1 MVAVR
6 DAMANPGIRRLELA
20 WMLGIAADTA
30 LFVVL
35 LVVAYGRGGV
45 VAAGLLG
52 AFRMAPAIV
61 SGAASGVALRRWSGR
76 RILLGVA
83 ILRTVVALGVLV
95 AIAGNAP
102 TLALYALAAA
112 AGAVGAVVRP
122 VQATLMPALA
132 RTPEELVAANVA
144 WGTVEGIGSLVGPAL
159 AAALIAAGAVD
170 AVAGVAAAGFA
181 ATAIVV
187 AGLRFEQA
195 SDAAAGSGV
204 GRGLRLGEGLEILRR
219 RPVTGWSMVGLVT
232 QTLTRGLLNA
242 FIVVAAVELLG
253 LGDPGVGTLNAAM
266 GIGGLVGGAFA
277 MSLVRPANLLPSQSV
292 ALAFWGLP
300 IAVIALVPEAPVA
313 YAALAVIGLAN
324 AAYDAAV
331 FTIFQRGTTND
342 ERAAIFAVFEA
353 LAGAGV
359 VAGSLLAPVL
369 IAAFG
374 ERGAMGV
381 GGSIAPLVG
390 VLIFIRVRGAGRLS
404 ALDESRVELLRR
416 VPAFAALPL
425 TGIERLAGSAD
436 VERHAAGDV
445 VMRQGDP
452 GDRFL
457 VIEQGE
463 VEVVVDGRT
472 IQRLGPGA
480 GIGEVA
486 LLRST
491 PRTATVVA
499 LTDVAAVA
507 VGSAD
512 FCAAVSGPAALPLME
527 RVVRQHLANA
537 PDG

>member
-1 MVAVR
+1 MT
-6 DAMANPGIRRLELA
+6 NPGIRRVELA
-20 WMLGIAADTA
+20 WMLGIGADAA

-52 AFRMAPAIV
+52 AFRMAPAMV
-61 SGAASGVALRRWSGR
+61 SGAANGLLLRRWSGR
-76 RILLGVA
+76 GVLLAVA
-83 ILRTVVALGVLV
+83 VLRTVVALGVLL
-95 AIAGNAP
+95 AIAGSAP
-102 TLALYALAAA
+102 TFVLYGLAAA

-122 VQATLMPALA
+122 VLATLMPALA

-159 AAALIAAGAVD
+159 AAGLIAAGATA
-170 AVAGVAAAGFA
+170 AVAAVAAAGFA
-181 ATAIVV
+181 ATLVVV

-195 SDAAAGSGV
+195 SDAVAGTA
-204 GRGLRLGEGLEILRR
+204 GRGLRIREGLEIFQR
-219 RPVTGWSMVGLVT
+219 RPVTGWSLVGVVA
-232 QTLTRGLLNA
+232 QTVTRGLLNG

-253 LGDPGVGTLNAAM
+253 LGDPGVGTLTSAM
-266 GIGGLVGGAFA
+266 GIGGLLGGAFA
-277 MSLVRPANLLPSQSV
+277 VSLVRPANLLVSQSV

-300 IAVIALVPEAPVA
+300 IAVIALVPEAAAAYVA
-313 YAALAVIGLAN
+313 LLVIGIAN
-324 AAYDAAV
+324 SAYDSAI
-331 FTIFQRGTTND
+331 FTIFQRGSTND
-342 ERAAIFAVFEA
+342 ERAAVFAVFEG
-353 LAGAGV
+353 LAGLGV

-369 IAAFG
+369 IAIFG
-374 ERGAMGV
+374 DRGAMAV
-381 GGSIAPLVG
+381 GGLIAPLVG

-425 TGIERLAGSAD
+425 TGIERLAACAD
-436 VERHAAGDV
+436 VERHTAGDV

-457 VIEQGE
+457 VIEEGE
-463 VEVVVDGRT
+463 VEVLIDGRS
-472 IQRLGPGA
+472 IQRLAAGA

-499 LTDVAAVA
+499 LTDVAALA
-507 VGSAD
+507 VGSRD

-527 RVVRQHLANA
+527 RVVRQRLAKA
-537 PDG
+537 PE